1 VDPELFQTFGMV
13 LAGSGAVAAISWTVL
28 LLQAYFHDRRI
39 ALVGL
44 FGSMLAAL
52 VYVFLQDAGKI
63 IGLSVGVAAAVLFS
77 LYLLRHIRRP
87 SVYLPA
93 LTLLVSS
100 ALTIWAYRS
109 LDAMV

>member
-1 VDPELFQTFGMV
+1 MV
-13 LAGSGAVAAISWTVL
+13 LAASGAVAAISWTVL

-63 IGLSVGVAAAVLFS
+63 IGMGVGLAAAMLFS
-77 LYLLRHIRRP
+77 LYLLRHIRSP
-87 SVYLPA
+87 SVWIPA
-93 LTLLVSS
+93 VCLVVSS

-109 LDAMV
+109 LDALV